1 MIFNY
6 ADCQVL
12 SAKSGE
18 ARFARVSF
26 LVAHFDVGPWR
37 VVDRLKYA
45 GAWHS
50 RGHFGRALLGDPDKP
65 IRPPRTGVFL
75 GFGEPAV
82 DIGIARFRP
91 GPILVFVLFRRID
104 HAGNVT

>member
-1 MIFNY
+1 MIFT
-6 ADCQVL
+6 L
-12 SAKSGE
+12 RTAKSYQPRAGMR
-18 ARFARVSF
+18 RFARVSF
-26 LVAHFDVGPWR
+26 LIAHFDVGPRR
-37 VVDRLKYA
+37 VLDRLKYA
-45 GAWHS
+45 SARHS

-65 IRPPRTGVFL
+65 IRPPRTGVLL

-82 DIGIARFRP
+82 DIRIARFRS